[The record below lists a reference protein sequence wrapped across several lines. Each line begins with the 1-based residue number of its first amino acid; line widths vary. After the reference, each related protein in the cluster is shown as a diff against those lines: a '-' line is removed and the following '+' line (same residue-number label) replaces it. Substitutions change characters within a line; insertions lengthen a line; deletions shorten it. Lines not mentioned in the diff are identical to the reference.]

1 MQEKGK
7 RVRKR
12 WITDWWPNRLNLK
25 VLRQHCP
32 NSNPYGSDYDYAKEC
47 KDLDLGAVKKDLQ
60 ELMSKPQGWWP
71 ADFGHYGPLFI
82 RLAWHSAGSYRVF
95 DGRGGARTGEIR
107 LAPRLNWP
115 DNIGLDKAIRLL
127 WPIKQKYGRRLSWA
141 DLIVLS
147 GNVALEAMGMKVI
160 GFALG
165 REDIWEPYG
174 RLPMRGAIS
183 SMATTETRVS

>member
-32 NSNPYGSDYDYAKEC
+32 SSNPYGSDYDYAKEC

-95 DGRGGARTGEIR
+95 DGRGEARTGEIR

-160 GFALG
+160 GFILG
-165 REDIWEPYG
+165 REDIWEPNG